1 MPVPSFTTGEV
12 LTASAMNTVGLWKLG
27 DFSATS
33 GTTLTC
39 DNVFSSNYASY
50 KVVMSDARLANAA
63 IVTVQL
69 RTTTTTNTGYAFG
82 RVEIPYNSTLA
93 LGRDGS
99 GTGTGSA
106 WFAIVGDTNSN
117 GGWLEIH
124 NPNLSRQTS
133 YNFMSADPRTG
144 GTFGTEVGGG
154 IQTATTQFTG
164 LIFTAGATIT
174 NMNVRIYGYRN

>member
-1 MPVPSFTTGEV
+1 MGYPSFAVGDIY
-12 LTASAMNTVGLWKLG
+12 TAADANATGLWKLG

-50 KVVMSDARLANAA
+50 KVVMSDVRLASAA

-69 RTTTTTNTGYAFG
+69 RTTTTTATGYAFG
-82 RVEIPYNSTLA
+82 RVEIPYNAATA

-106 WFAIVGDTNSN
+106 WFAIVGSTNSN

-124 NPNLSRQTS
+124 NPNLARQTS

-144 GTFGTEVGGG
+144 GSFGTEVGGG
-154 IQTATTQFTG
+154 IQTDTTQFTG

-174 NMNVRIYGYRN
+174 NMNVRVYGYRN